1 MELFGVALV
10 VLLVGITLV
19 VLLRSETDREASRTR
34 REHRERQS
42 K

>member
-10 VLLVGITLV
+10 VLLVGITLAILV
-19 VLLRSETDREASRTR
+19 RSETDRAPRRTR
-34 REHRERQS
+34 GEHRERQS